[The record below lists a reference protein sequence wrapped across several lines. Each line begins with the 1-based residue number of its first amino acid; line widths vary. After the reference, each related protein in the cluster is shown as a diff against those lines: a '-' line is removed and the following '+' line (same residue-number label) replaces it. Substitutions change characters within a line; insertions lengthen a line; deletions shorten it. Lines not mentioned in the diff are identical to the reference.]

1 VSARRGLPHHAI
13 QILVWLLGRWRDR
26 GFDYLS
32 LMTPLLLKYRWKA
45 PKRGGAF
52 YEIAPFRGT
61 VFPAATNA
69 VIDSTVSLEHR
80 DKGTID
86 PRKRRGPGTEW
97 RIEDRNRE
105 EASEQA

>member
-1 VSARRGLPHHAI
+1 
-13 QILVWLLGRWRDR
+13 
-26 GFDYLS
+26 
-32 LMTPLLLKYRWKA
+32 MTPLLLKYRWKA